1 MVLVQ
6 EQRGR
11 EKDDNFKA
19 FSWDMQT
26 IRNFKRYKGSVSSCP
41 IMEVSLLA
49 AVSFLECDK

>member
-26 IRNFKRYKGSVSSCP
+26 IRKFKRYKRQCKLMSYHGGFSSGCC
-41 IMEVSLLA
+41 EFSGV
-49 AVSFLECDK
+49 

>member
-26 IRNFKRYKGSVSSCP
+26 IRKFKRYKRQCKE
-41 IMEVSLLA
+41 EVSLLA